1 MNATKSKIEDRLLGA
16 WTLVEWSEQRPSGS
30 KAFPLG
36 EDAIGQIVYTA
47 DGHVAA
53 QLARR
58 GRRSFPSA
66 DWRDAGEEDDARA
79 FKEYFGYFG
88 TSSINAEQ
96 HVVTHHIDGSWFPN
110 LEGGDQSG
118 AKQTRGPNCRKLRRA
133 ERPALPSSQNVSPRR
148 RCHSRPRRIRP
159 DRRRLA

>member
-1 MNATKSKIEDRLLGA
+1 MTATLSRIEERLLGA
-16 WTLVEWSEQRPSGS
+16 WALVEWSEQQSGGH

-58 GRRSFPSA
+58 GRRAFPSG
-66 DWRDAGEEDDARA
+66 DWRAAGQDDAARA

-88 TSSINAEQ
+88 TFSIDAERQ
-96 HVVTHHIDGSWFPN
+96 VITHHIEGSWFPN
-110 LEGGDQSG
+110 LEGGDQERRYRFENG
-118 AKQTRGPNCRKLRRA
+118 LLVLDADTDWGRVKIVWRKA
-133 ERPALPSSQNVSPRR
+133 EAET
-148 RCHSRPRRIRP
+148 
-159 DRRRLA
+159 RRLA